1 LPLADQEVLNLKSTL
16 QVGFTF
22 EYRYEVP
29 ENKTVPHLFPEFPE
43 GAEMPEVFATGFI
56 VGLFEF
62 VCIKALRDHLDW
74 PEEMTVGTHVSISH
88 LAATPGGMT
97 VTVKV
102 TLAEVSGRKLS
113 FSIEAFDDTDK
124 ISEGTHQRF
133 VIDRDKFN
141 VGVEKEGEGPTR
153 GGSST

>member
-1 LPLADQEVLNLKSTL
+1 MKSTL
-16 QVGFTF
+16 RAGLTF

-43 GAEMPEVFATGFI
+43 GAEMPEVFATGFM

-62 VCIKALRDHLDW
+62 VCIKALHDHLDW
-74 PEEMTVGTHVSISH
+74 PEEMTVGTHVNISH
-88 LAATPGGMT
+88 LAATPAGMT
-97 VTVKV
+97 VTVKA
-102 TLAEVSGRKLS
+102 TLAEASGRKLS
-113 FSIEAFDDTDK
+113 FNIKAFDDADK

-141 VGVEKEGEGPTR
+141 SGVEKKAKGR
-153 GGSST
+153 G